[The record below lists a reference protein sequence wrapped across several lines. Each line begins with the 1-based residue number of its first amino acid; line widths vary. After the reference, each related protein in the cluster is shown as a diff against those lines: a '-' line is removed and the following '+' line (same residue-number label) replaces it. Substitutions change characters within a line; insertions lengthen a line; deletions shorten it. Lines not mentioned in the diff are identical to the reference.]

1 MGPVV
6 KRGTS
11 MIGYQDL
18 LVLLGIGIFF
28 FGAKKLPELSR
39 SLGQALVEFKK
50 GVTGAKSDTKV
61 PAETAP
67 TTSTGPPPSAK
78 DDERKSA

>member
-1 MGPVV
+1 
-6 KRGTS
+6 

-50 GVTGAKSDTKV
+50 GVTGATSDTKA

-67 TTSTGPPPSAK
+67 TTSTGAPPSAKPSPK